1 MQTSLSCVVYRLN
14 DEIVLAGQP
23 QPNEMRILR
32 EQGFRSVLNIRT
44 DAERGAEEGRN
55 ADAAGLAYAFL
66 PLPAYELQPEH
77 IRAFG
82 ETIRRL
88 PKPIFFHCR
97 SASRTGLLWL
107 LHRLLNDGWSREA
120 AEAELRAAGYDD
132 DAFEVFDFC
141 VEDFFERLNAT
152 HEAAS

>member
-1 MQTSLSCVVYRLN
+1 MSAPLSCVVYRVN

-23 QPNEMRILR
+23 QPEEMSRLR

-44 DAERGAEEGRN
+44 DAERGAEEERN
-55 ADAAGLAYAFL
+55 AEAAGLAYAFL
-66 PLPAYELQPEH
+66 PLPAYELRPEH
-77 IRAFG
+77 VRAFG

-97 SASRTGLLWL
+97 TASRTGLLWL
-107 LHRLLNDGWSREA
+107 LHRLLNDGWPREA

-132 DAFEVFDFC
+132 DAFEVFEFC
-141 VEDFFERLNAT
+141 VEDFFERLN
-152 HEAAS
+152 EAQQSTL